1 MDSRFTVFF
10 DDPFW
15 VGVAEVVD
23 GQSMRIARFV
33 FGGNEPGAADVY
45 DFVITRY
52 SQLRFDE
59 VEVEPEIVRPK
70 DVSPKRQKRLINRE
84 VRRNGTGTK
93 SQEALK
99 RVMESRKI
107 EIKAEE
113 KIKTLEARQRKY
125 ELKRQKK
132 LDKKRGH

>member
-1 MDSRFTVFF
+1 M
-10 DDPFW
+10 
-15 VGVAEVVD
+15 
-23 GQSMRIARFV
+23 
-33 FGGNEPGAADVY
+33 GGNEPGAADIY

-59 VEVEPEIVRPK
+59 VAVEPEIVRSK
-70 DVSPKRQKRLINRE
+70 DISPKRQKRLINRE
-84 VRRNGTGTK
+84 VRRNGTETK